1 MPKARIKILD
11 APKEVPDDVQAS
23 LKSET
28 SYLDQIQQ
36 SKEVKGKSQKES
48 EQASTLKK
56 GKDVIQTLVNKEGFM
71 LGITETRLG
80 CHQSRM

>member
-1 MPKARIKILD
+1 MPKARVKILD
-11 APKEVPDDVQAS
+11 APKEVLDDVQAS

-28 SYLDQIQQ
+28 SYLDQIQK

-48 EQASTLKK
+48 EKASTINR
-56 GKDVIQTLVNKEGFM
+56 GKDVIQTLVNKEGLM
-71 LGITETRLG
+71 LGNTETRLG